1 VIGVHSQPKV
11 GAWWRSL
18 RTEFRCSLFPQGS
31 IAGSQGCSS
40 SEMSDGNP
48 AQGSGEVEGPDLAAR
63 LSSMSPERL
72 AEEVISVWEE
82 VLRVEG
88 ELATARQR
96 GRALEMELEVREG
109 DGSARAR
116 VAELEEALRVADS
129 RIAQMEVLLENERLR
144 RVDVEDGG
152 GRSRFTELQEENAR
166 LLQSEEEQVILI
178 LDMEAQLERLVAEL
192 EVLNHH
198 SSQ

>member
-1 VIGVHSQPKV
+1 
-11 GAWWRSL
+11 
-18 RTEFRCSLFPQGS
+18 
-31 IAGSQGCSS
+31 
-40 SEMSDGNP
+40 
-48 AQGSGEVEGPDLAAR
+48 
-63 LSSMSPERL
+63 MSPERL